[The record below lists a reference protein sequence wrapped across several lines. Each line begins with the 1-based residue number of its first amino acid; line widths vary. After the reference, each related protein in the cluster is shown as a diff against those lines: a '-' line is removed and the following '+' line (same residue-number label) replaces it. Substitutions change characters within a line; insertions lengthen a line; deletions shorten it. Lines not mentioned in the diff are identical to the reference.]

1 MGPCAFKLLHLRF
14 GVGES
19 LPSSLFPP
27 QVIAMNRSLG
37 VMLGS
42 LAVAGILIASLVGGG
57 SFWSRSDNSQPTAAP
72 LLLYCAVANREVI
85 EAIRADYQ
93 QEFGR
98 EIEIQYGP
106 SQTLLS
112 SIEVSGTGDLYLPA
126 DASFLE
132 LGKEKSLIEETIEIA
147 KMRAVL
153 VMHRNN
159 PQRFRSF
166 DELLAADVRLVQASP
181 DASAIGKMTRQALQ
195 DAGHWEQL
203 DAATDAY
210 RTTVSEVANDVL
222 VGAADVGIVYDAV
235 LHGYPDLVAVE
246 LDVLA
251 PIESPVTIGVIASSQ
266 HPTAALHFARYVAA
280 KDRGLVHF
288 AEHGFQTQGGDLWS
302 DSPELSLF
310 IGSMLRPAV
319 EKTIVDFEQREGVR
333 VTRVYNGCGIL
344 VAQMKS
350 GQRPDAYFACDTE
363 FMDQVVD
370 LFPNPVPV
378 SRNVLVIAVPKG
390 NPKNIRSLSDL
401 TQPGITLGIGHQQ
414 QSAMGW
420 LTQNTFRESGLQ
432 EQLLANVT
440 METPSGDMLVNQMQ
454 AGSLD
459 AAIVYRSHATTAAEF
474 LDSVPIDGIAA
485 AIATQPWAVSQE
497 SRYPQLAERLY
508 RRINSAESRHVFEV
522 EGFGLF
528 EQSELAAND

>member
-1 MGPCAFKLLHLRF
+1 
-14 GVGES
+14 
-19 LPSSLFPP
+19 
-27 QVIAMNRSLG
+27 MNRSLG

-42 LAVAGILIASLVGGG
+42 LVLAGILVASLVGGG
-57 SFWSRSDNSQPTAAP
+57 SFWSRTDNGRTSVSP

-85 EAIRADYQ
+85 EAICADYQ
-93 QEFGR
+93 REYGR

-126 DASFLE
+126 DDSFLAI
-132 LGKEKSLIEETIEIA
+132 GKEKSLIEETIPVA
-147 KMRAVL
+147 KMQAVL
-153 VMHRNN
+153 VVHRDSQ
-159 PQRFRSF
+159 QRFRSF
-166 DELLAADVRLVQASP
+166 EDLLAADVRLVQASP
-181 DASAIGKMTRQALQ
+181 EASAIGKMTRQNLQ
-195 DAGHWEQL
+195 RSGDWERL
-203 DAATDAY
+203 DAATDSY

-235 LHGYPDLVAVE
+235 LHGYPDLLAVE

-251 PIESPVTIGVIASSQ
+251 PIESPVTIGVIAKSQ
-266 HPTAALHFARYVAA
+266 QPTAALHFARYVAA
-280 KDRGLVHF
+280 KDRGLIRF
-288 AEHGFQTQGGDLWS
+288 AEHGFKPVAGDLWS

-319 EKTIVDFEQREGVR
+319 EKTITEFEQREGVR

-350 GQRPDAYFACDTE
+350 GQHPDAYFACDTE

-370 LFPNPVPV
+370 LFPDPVPV

-401 TQPGITLGIGHQQ
+401 SQPGISLGIGHQQ

-420 LTQNTFRESGLQ
+420 LTQNTFRESGLRD
-432 EQLLANVT
+432 QLLANVT

-474 LDSVPIDGIAA
+474 LDAVPIDGIAA
-485 AIATQPWAVSQE
+485 AIATQPWAVSHE
-497 SRYPQLAERLY
+497 SQHPQLAGRLY
-508 RRINSAESRHVFEV
+508 QRINSGASRSVFET

-528 EQSELAAND
+528 EPHELAAHD

>member
-1 MGPCAFKLLHLRF
+1 
-14 GVGES
+14 
-19 LPSSLFPP
+19 
-27 QVIAMNRSLG
+27 MNRSLG

-42 LAVAGILIASLVGGG
+42 LAVAGILVASLVGGG
-57 SFWSRSDNSQPTAAP
+57 SFWSRTDKRQSSVSPI
-72 LLLYCAVANREVI
+72 LLYCAVANREVI

-93 QEFGR
+93 REFDR

-126 DASFLE
+126 DESFLE
-132 LGKEKSLIEETIEIA
+132 IGKEKSLIEETIEVA
-147 KMRAVL
+147 TMRAVL
-153 VMHRNN
+153 VVHREATR
-159 PQRFRSF
+159 RFNSF
-166 DELLAADVRLVQASP
+166 DDLLAADVRLVQASP
-181 DASAIGKMTRQALQ
+181 DASAIGKMTRQTLQ
-195 DAGHWEQL
+195 RSGHWDRL
-203 DAATDAY
+203 DAATAAY

-235 LHGYPDLVAVE
+235 LHGYPDLMAVE

-251 PIESPVTIGVIASSQ
+251 PIQSPVTIGVVSRSQ
-266 HPTAALHFARYVAA
+266 QPTAALHFARYVSA

-288 AEHGFQTQGGDLWS
+288 AEHGFQTQGGDIWS
-302 DSPELSLF
+302 DTPELSLF

-319 EKTIVDFEQREGVR
+319 EKTIIEFEEREGVQ

-344 VAQMKS
+344 VAQMK
-350 GQRPDAYFACDTE
+350 GGLHPDAYFACDTE

-370 LFPNPVPV
+370 LFPDPVPV

-401 TQPGITLGIGHQQ
+401 TQPGIALGIGHQQ

-432 EQLLANVT
+432 DQLLANVQ

-474 LDSVPIDGIAA
+474 LDAVAIEGIAA
-485 AIATQPWAVSQE
+485 AIATQPWAVSNQ
-497 SRYPQLAERLY
+497 SQHPRLAGRLY
-508 RRINSAESRHVFEV
+508 QRINSAESQQLFET

-528 EQSELAAND
+528 AQSEVAADD

>member
-1 MGPCAFKLLHLRF
+1 
-14 GVGES
+14 
-19 LPSSLFPP
+19 
-27 QVIAMNRSLG
+27 MNRSLG

-42 LAVAGILIASLVGGG
+42 LAVACLLVASLVGGG
-57 SFWSRSDNSQPTAAP
+57 SLWPRSGNGQSSASPI
-72 LLLYCAVANREVI
+72 LLYCAVANREVI
-85 EAIRADYQ
+85 ETIREDYRR
-93 QEFGR
+93 EFGR
-98 EIEIQYGP
+98 EVEIQYGP

-126 DASFLE
+126 DESFLE
-132 LGKEKSLIEETIEIA
+132 LGKAKSLIEETIEVA

-153 VMHRNN
+153 VVHRDTAK
-159 PQRFRSF
+159 RFSSF
-166 DELLAADVRLVQASP
+166 DDLLAADVRLVQASP
-181 DASAIGKMTRQALQ
+181 DASAIGKLTRQTLQ
-195 DAGHWEQL
+195 RSGHWDRL
-203 DAATDAY
+203 NAATDAY

-246 LDVLA
+246 LEVLA
-251 PIESPVTIGVIASSQ
+251 PIQSPVTIGVIADSKQ
-266 HPTAALHFARYVAA
+266 PAAALHFARYVSA

-288 AEHGFQTQGGDLWS
+288 AEHGFKTGSGDRWS

-319 EKTIVDFEQREGVR
+319 EKTITEFEQREGVR

-344 VAQMKS
+344 VAQIK
-350 GQRPDAYFACDTE
+350 GGLHPDAYFACDAE
-363 FMDQVVD
+363 FMNQVVD

-390 NPKNIRSLSDL
+390 NPKNIRSLHDL
-401 TQPGITLGIGHQQ
+401 ARPGISLGIGHQQ

-420 LTQNTFRESGLQ
+420 LTQNTFRDSGLQ
-432 EQLLANVT
+432 DQLLANVT

-459 AAIVYRSHATTAAEF
+459 AAIVYLSHATTAAEF
-474 LDSVPIDGIAA
+474 LDSVPIEDIPA

-497 SRYPQLAERLY
+497 SQHPQLAGRLFQ
-508 RRINSAESRHVFEV
+508 RINSAESRRVFET

-528 EQSELAAND
+528 EQHEVAAND

>member
-1 MGPCAFKLLHLRF
+1 
-14 GVGES
+14 
-19 LPSSLFPP
+19 
-27 QVIAMNRSLG
+27 MNRSLG

-42 LAVAGILIASLVGGG
+42 LALAGVLIASLVGGKSLWPRAG
-57 SFWSRSDNSQPTAAP
+57 SDRTAGAP
-72 LLLYCAVANREVI
+72 VLLYCAVANREAI

-93 QEFGR
+93 REFGR
-98 EIEIQYGP
+98 EVEIQYGP

-126 DASFLE
+126 DESFLT
-132 LGKEKSLIEETIEIA
+132 LGKEKGLIEETIDIA
-147 KMRAVL
+147 RMQAVL
-153 VMHRNN
+153 VVRRDAAE
-159 PQRFRSF
+159 RFQTF
-166 DELLAADVRLVQASP
+166 DDLLADDVRLVQASP
-181 DASAIGKMTRQALQ
+181 DASAIGKMTRQALER
-195 DAGHWEQL
+195 AGFWERL

-235 LHGYPDLVAVE
+235 LHGYPDLKAVQ
-246 LDVLA
+246 LDVLE
-251 PIESPVTIGVIASSQ
+251 PIESPVTIGVISSSRQ
-266 HPTAALHFARYVAA
+266 PSAALHFARYVSA
-280 KDRGLVHF
+280 KDRGMVRF
-288 AEHGFQTQGGDLWS
+288 AEHGFETAPGDAWS
-302 DSPELSLF
+302 DAPELSLF

-319 EKTIVDFEQREGVR
+319 EKTIVEFEQREGVR

-350 GQRPDAYFACDTE
+350 GLHPDAYFACDTE

-370 LFPNPVPV
+370 LFPNPVPI

-390 NPKNIRSLSDL
+390 NPKNIRSLQDL
-401 TQPGITLGIGHQQ
+401 TQPGIMLGIGHQQ

-420 LTQNTFRESGLQ
+420 LTQNTFRESGLRD
-432 EQLLANVT
+432 QLLANVQ

-474 LDSVPIDGIAA
+474 LDAVPIEGIAA
-485 AIATQPWAVSQE
+485 AIATQPWAVSHE
-497 SRYPQLAERLY
+497 SQYPQLATRLY
-508 RRINSAESRHVFEV
+508 ERINSAESRRVFEI
-522 EGFGLF
+522 EGFGLV
-528 EQSELAAND
+528 EQNELAAND